1 MTAKVEVVDG
11 MSVVRGIP
19 LTEEPGIGAL
29 TLAGLIREVCEA
41 HGPREAL
48 VLHLDGEVI
57 RWTYAELWD
66 KCMAVARSLVAC
78 GAGKGTRVG
87 VIATN
92 RPEFLSNVFG
102 AALAGCVPTPIST
115 FFTPAELDEVLTLSG
130 VSILLLERKVLKKD
144 YGEMLIGLEPA
155 FAGGS
160 PGTVRSTRYPFL
172 THVAFIDSDETQ
184 GGIEGT
190 AAFLARGEQVDP
202 ALVAARAEQV
212 SPADPGILLF
222 SSGSTGKVKG
232 VLSANRSACL
242 QAWRWAQWY
251 DLDEA
256 PRTWAANGFFWS
268 GNFCQGMGATLA
280 AGGVL
285 VLQRWFDA
293 EEALSLMELE
303 KVTMPVAWPHQW
315 AQLEAA
321 PNYASVDLSSFKY
334 VDKRTTLARHPT
346 VHSTWC
352 QPESAYGNTETFTL
366 ITVYPA
372 NTPEEE
378 TRGSHGLPTAGSI
391 IKIVEPLTGATV
403 PVGERGEIAVKGPTL
418 MLGYLGKPLSESVD
432 DEGFLRTSDGGYVDA
447 EGRLYWEGRLNDI
460 IKTGGANVS
469 PLEIDAVI
477 RECPGVKISQ
487 TVGVPDDLLGELV
500 VSCIVPHEGASLDDA
515 AIRNFAKEKLAS
527 YKLPR
532 RVLFVEES
540 DLKTTGSAKIKT
552 ADLRKLAAER
562 LEAMDAAAG

>member
-1 MTAKVEVVDG
+1 MAAKVEVVGG

-19 LTEEPGIGAL
+19 LAEEQGIGAL
-29 TLAGLIREVCEA
+29 TLAGLIRETCER
-41 HGPREAL
+41 HGPAEAL
-48 VLHLDGEVI
+48 VLHLEGEVI

-66 KCMAVARSLVAC
+66 KCLAVARALVAC
-78 GAGKGTRVG
+78 GVGKGTRVG
-87 VIATN
+87 VLATN

-102 AALAGCVPTPIST
+102 AALAGAIPTPIST
-115 FFTPAELDEVLTLSG
+115 FFTPTELDEVLGISA
-130 VSILLLERKVLKKD
+130 VSVLLAERSVLRKDFGEILT
-144 YGEMLIGLEPA
+144 GLEPLLA
-155 FAGGS
+155 SSTPGS
-160 PGTVRSTRYPFL
+160 LASTRYPFL
-172 THVAFIDSDETQ
+172 RHVAFIDSDDAH
-184 GGIEGT
+184 GAIEGT
-190 AAFLARGEQVDP
+190 ASFLARGAAVDP
-202 ALVAARAEQV
+202 AQVLARADQIAP
-212 SPADPGILLF
+212 SDPGILLF

-232 VLSANRSACL
+232 ILSANRGACL
-242 QAWRWAQWY
+242 QAWRWVQWY
-251 DLDEA
+251 QLEEP
-256 PRTWAANGFFWS
+256 PRTWSANGFFWS

-280 AGGVL
+280 SGGSL

-293 EEALSLMELE
+293 AEALTLMERE

-321 PNYASVDLSSFKY
+321 PNYATVDLSSLKY
-334 VDKRTTLARHPT
+334 VDVLTPLARHAT
-346 VHSTWC
+346 VHSTWR
-352 QPESAYGNTETFTL
+352 QPEWAYGNTETFTL

-372 NTPEEE
+372 NTPDEE

-418 MLGYLGKPLSESVD
+418 MLGYLGIPLDQSVD
-432 DEGFLRTSDGGYVDA
+432 QEGFLRTSDGGYVDA
-447 EGRLYWEGRLNDI
+447 DGRLYWEGRLNDI

-487 TVGVPDDLLGELV
+487 TVGVPDHLLGELV
-500 VSCIVPHEGASLDDA
+500 VSCIVPHEGASLSEQ
-515 AIRNFAKEKLAS
+515 AIREYAKEKLAS

-532 RVLFVEES
+532 RVLFVDES

-552 ADLRKLAAER
+552 ADLRKLATEMLAA
-562 LEAMDAAAG
+562 LDAA

>member
-1 MTAKVEVVDG
+1 

-19 LTEEPGIGAL
+19 LSEEPDIGAL
-29 TLAGLIREVCEA
+29 TLAGLIREVCDA
-41 HGPREAL
+41 HGPKEAL
-48 VLHLDGEVI
+48 VLHLEGEAI
-57 RWTYAELWD
+57 RWTYSELWE
-66 KCMAVARSLVAC
+66 KSMAVARALVAC
-78 GAGKGTRVG
+78 GIGKGTRVG

-102 AALAGCVPTPIST
+102 TALAGGIPTPIST
-115 FFTPAELDEVLTLSG
+115 FFTPTELDEVLTASG
-130 VSILLLERKVLKKD
+130 VSVVLAERKVLKKD
-144 YGEMLIGLEPA
+144 FGEILTGLEPLLES
-155 FAGGS
+155 GT
-160 PGTVRSTRYPFL
+160 PGDFHSARYPFL
-172 THVAFIDSDETQ
+172 SHVAFIDSDE
-184 GGIEGT
+184 GLGAIEGT
-190 AAFLARGEQVDP
+190 AAFLARGQAVDP
-202 ALVAARAEQV
+202 ALVDARAAQV
-212 SPADPGILLF
+212 APADPGILLF

-232 VLSANRSACL
+232 ILSANRGACL
-242 QAWRWAQWY
+242 QAWRWVQWY
-251 DLDEA
+251 DLEEA
-256 PRTWAANGFFWS
+256 PRTWSANGFFWS

-280 AGGVL
+280 AGGTL

-293 EEALSLMELE
+293 EEALTLMERE

-321 PNYASVDLSSFKY
+321 PNYEDVDLSSLKY
-334 VDKRTTLARHPT
+334 VDMLTPLARHKT
-346 VHSTWC
+346 VKSNWR
-352 QPESAYGNTETFTL
+352 QPEWAYGNTETFTL

-372 NTPEEE
+372 NTPEDE

-391 IKIVEPLTGATV
+391 VKIVEPLTGATL
-403 PVGERGEIAVKGPTL
+403 PIGERGEIAVKGPTL
-418 MLGYLGKPLSESVD
+418 MLGYLGVPLAESVD

-447 EGRLYWEGRLNDI
+447 DGRLYWEGRLNDI

-487 TVGVPDDLLGELV
+487 TVGVPDELLGEMV
-500 VSCIVPHEGASLDDA
+500 VSCIVPHEGVSLEEA
-515 AIRNFAKEKLAS
+515 EIRAYAKEKLAS

-552 ADLRKLAAER
+552 ADLRKLAAKR
-562 LEAMDAAAG
+562 LEAAG